1 MAKGKVAEVLVDE
14 ITIPKS
20 VRKLTQDDG
29 NVFHQQVGTT
39 YFKGDK
45 VPVDEISPPVLE
57 ALEDSDHRNHD
68 SLSKKLKLGSGEA
81 HENLAVRLGLPFDGY
96 DDMDEEDI
104 LDAMRVLPSPTV
116 VAIQTYERQNDN
128 RDSIVTYNIGYGI
141 NNDDYV
147 DGNVGSDVEDG
158 QQDAKAVSKIK
169 TRRVTDTEVEAGE
182 GFTGTGD
189 PQVPYGTEAAGEK
202 TTKKSTGKRRGRRTR
217 SGSSSGSSRGRKS
230 DTAENPG
237 ELTGAGSADAQGT
250 AE

>member
-1 MAKGKVAEVLVDE
+1 MAKGKVVEVLVDE

-20 VRKLTQDDG
+20 VRTLTQDDG
-29 NVFHQQVGTT
+29 NTYHQQVGTT

-45 VPVDEISPPVLE
+45 VPTDEVSPPVLE

-68 SLSKKLKLGSGEA
+68 SLSKKLKLGSGDA

-116 VAIQTYERQNDN
+116 VAIQTYERQNEN

-141 NNDDYV
+141 NNDDFV

-158 QQDAKAVSKIK
+158 EGEDKAVSRIK

-182 GFTGTGD
+182 GYTGTGD
-189 PQVPYGTEAAGEK
+189 PQVPYGESEEDK
-202 TTKKSTGKRRGRRTR
+202 PKKSAKRRGRRTR
-217 SGSSSGSSRGRKS
+217 SSSGGSSRGRKAGG
-230 DTAENPG
+230 DG
-237 ELTGAGSADAQGT
+237 ESSSGDSADN
-250 AE
+250 